1 MKIRSL
7 QSGMALISAVLVAAL
22 VASVAIVLAARSHQ
36 WLNQLQNRQNFVVAQ
51 TIAYSAVDLARFTIR
66 DDMRNNSVDHRKEPW
81 NLPIPE
87 IKIEE
92 GVASGQLEEL
102 QGRFNLGAMVSA
114 GQLDQDVVDGF
125 SRLCSAI
132 GISSGLAQTL
142 ASAVKKDL
150 EAKRQAGAIATF
162 PYVLLSD
169 LGKVE
174 DFDVD
179 TLQKIEPYVTILPE
193 KMPVNV
199 NFATAEVLQASMDGM
214 SSSDAAAVISAR
226 GSKHFAHYN
235 DFVAALPEN
244 LRGKANSSNYT
255 VQSLYFSI
263 LAKTAY
269 GRVHVRYQ
277 ALLKRSDGQTMP
289 VIVWAYRRFGGV

>member
-1 MKIRSL
+1 MNKHST

-22 VASVAIVLAARSHQ
+22 VASVAIVLVARAHQ
-36 WLNQLQNRQNFVVAQ
+36 WLNQLENRQNYVVAQ

-66 DDMRNNSVDHRKEPW
+66 DDLRNNSVDHRKEPW

-114 GQLDQDVVDGF
+114 GQLDQTVVDGF
-125 SRLCSAI
+125 SKLCSAI
-132 GISSGLAQTL
+132 GVSSGLAQTL

-150 EAKRQAGAIATF
+150 EAKRQVGGVGVF

-169 LGKVE
+169 LNKLEG
-174 DFDVD
+174 FDAD
-179 TLQKIEPYVTILPE
+179 TRQKLEPYVTILPE

-199 NFATAEVLQASMDGM
+199 NFVTAEVLQASMEGM
-214 SSSDAAAVISAR
+214 TSSDAAAVISTR
-226 GSKHFAHYN
+226 GSKHFAN
-235 DFVAALPEN
+235 FNEFVAALPEN
-244 LRGKANSSNYT
+244 LRNKANSSQYT
-255 VQSLYFSI
+255 VQSTYFIIDS
-263 LAKTAY
+263 KTAY

-289 VIVWAYRRFGGV
+289 TIVWARRRFGGV